1 MRAAEQ
7 NYLEAVEPLAK
18 EKGVEV
24 LQQKEEG
31 ESLMSLETWG
41 GWEVEEEAA

>member
-1 MRAAEQ
+1 MPAAEQ
-7 NYLEAVEPLAK
+7 NYSEAVEPLAK
-18 EKGVEV
+18 DQGVEV

-31 ESLMSLETWG
+31 ESLMLLETWG